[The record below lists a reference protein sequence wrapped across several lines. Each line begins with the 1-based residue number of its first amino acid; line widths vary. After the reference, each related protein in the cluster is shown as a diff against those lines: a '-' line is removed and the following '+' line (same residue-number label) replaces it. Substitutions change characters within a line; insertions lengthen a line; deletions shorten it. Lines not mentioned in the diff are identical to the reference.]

1 MFFSLLGHNGAGKTT
16 IINLLTGFYEKNEG
30 SINIMGL
37 NLDNNLAD
45 IRKITGFCCQKD
57 VLYEDLTVQEHLE
70 FIAKIK
76 GLTGQQ
82 SQQEINDILTKV

>member
-1 MFFSLLGHNGAGKTT
+1 MGHNGAGKTT

-37 NLDNNLAD
+37 NLDKNLDD

-76 GLTGQQ
+76 GIKSQQ
-82 SQQEINDILTKV
+82 IQQEINEILAKV